1 MGKVVRSEGH
11 SAFTKLFVLVEYWY
25 KHFRNY
31 MLYGKSLAICQC
43 PLWWMCPPKYC
54 FTFRNNPHQN
64 SYEVV
69 IYYEVVICRIFSQ
82 FSSVTQSRLTLCN
95 PMDCSTPGLPVI
107 HQLQEFTQTH
117 VHWVGDAT
125 QPSHTL
131 SSPSP
136 LPSIF
141 PSIRG
146 FSMSWFFAS
155 GAQSIGF
162 SASASVLPINIQDLF
177 PWGWTGWISLLS

>member
-11 SAFTKLFVLVEYWY
+11 LAFTKFVLVEYWY
-25 KHFRNY
+25 KHFRNC

-82 FSSVTQSRLTLCN
+82 FSSVAQSCLTLCN
-95 PMDCSTPGLPVI
+95 LTHCRTPGFPVH
-107 HQLQEFTQTH
+107 HQLRSQSLLKLVFIKSEM
-117 VHWVGDAT
+117 
-125 QPSHTL
+125 PSNHL
-131 SSPSP
+131 ILCRP
-136 LPSIF
+136 LLFLPLIF
-141 PSIRG
+141 PSIRV
-146 FSMSWFFAS
+146 FSNGSVFRIRWPKYWS
-155 GAQSIGF
+155 F
-162 SASASVLPINIQDLF
+162 SFNISPSNEHPRTNVL
-177 PWGWTGWISLLS
+177 